1 METLDTDKNKD
12 KKIIELNEEDKQNI
26 KIIMDKHNLD
36 EETTKKIYLAF
47 NKNIIAVLKY
57 ISTEID
63 NIKII
68 CNQTGIEIEDARDV
82 YYKCNKDIIDS
93 IEYILEGNQEEDN
106 KEDNKEDEIVK
117 EEKIPL
123 FNEDKNY
130 RHIIEYGKDLL
141 YDEENDFL
149 FDAETKEFFSTMK
162 SAKTK
167 ISELR
172 YIVDAKDTVIQ
183 SQKKTIKKEKIEEI
197 LEKYQQKL
205 LEWGESQLK
214 KWEDDEK
221 LKNKYPNKDD
231 YKNHLE
237 TQIKLQFANETSKY
251 H

>member
-1 METLDTDKNKD
+1 METIDTDKDKD
-12 KKIIELNEEDKQNI
+12 KKIIELNKEDKQNI

-68 CNQTGIEIEDARDV
+68 CNQTGIEIEKARDI

-93 IEYILEGNQEEDN
+93 IEYILEGNQD
-106 KEDNKEDEIVK
+106 EDNKEDEIVK
-117 EEKIPL
+117 EEEIPL
-123 FNEDKNY
+123 FDENKKY

-237 TQIKLQFANETSKY
+237 TQIKLKFANETSKY